1 MSAREIRLEKRIKYL
16 IEYLQS
22 NMERC
27 AISEIKSPYF
37 VIKLKKCPISTEI
50 LDENSIP
57 NDYKKVKEVVTIDKL
72 KLKDEMLAG
81 VVIPGAQLKQNNRLE
96 IR

>member
-1 MSAREIRLEKRIKYL
+1 
-16 IEYLQS
+16 
-22 NMERC
+22 MERC

-81 VVIPGAQLKQNNRLE
+81 VVIPGAQLRQNNRLE